1 MHLVFISYLN
11 LRKKEKNLDLF
22 FLNDEYKISINYI
35 VFIRVKVELMLLWF
49 NKIEFHFVSVS

>member
-11 LRKKEKNLDLF
+11 LQKKEKNLDLF

>member
-1 MHLVFISYLN
+1 MYLVFISYLN

-22 FLNDEYKISINYI
+22 FLNDEYKIFINYI

-49 NKIEFHFVSVS
+49 NKIEFYFVFVF